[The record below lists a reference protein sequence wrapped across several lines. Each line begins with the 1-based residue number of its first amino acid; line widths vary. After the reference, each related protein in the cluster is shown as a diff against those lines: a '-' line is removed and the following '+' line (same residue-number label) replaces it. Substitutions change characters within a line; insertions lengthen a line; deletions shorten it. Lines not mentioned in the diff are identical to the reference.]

1 MKLGKTAQL
10 ILVIGILAVLLV
22 SAGVVYARQTVERS
36 QLNSDIAQANQDFVR
51 YTALKRELETRLSQ
65 AEAQLSSLQNEFYES
80 TQSIEIDKTLFET
93 ADDAN
98 VSLTDISCS
107 VPSAKTVNGIAC
119 QVFSLSLTVEGD
131 NLAQLLNFTTKLGK
145 RFPDA
150 TIESPRISISEER
163 STLNLKLT
171 VYAL

>member
-1 MKLGKTAQL
+1 MKLSKTAQW
-10 ILVIGILAVLLV
+10 ILAIGILAVLLV
-22 SAGVVYARQTVERS
+22 SAGVVYARQAVERS
-36 QLNSDIAQANQDFVR
+36 QLNSDVARANQDFVR
-51 YTALKRELETRLSQ
+51 YTAAKGDLQTRLSQ
-65 AEAQLSSLQNEFYES
+65 AESQLSSLQSEFHES
-80 TQSIEIDKTLFET
+80 TQSIEIDEGLFET

-107 VPSAKTVNGIAC
+107 VPSRQTVNGIAC

-131 NLAQLLNFTTKLGK
+131 NMAQLLGFTTKLGD

-171 VYAL
+171 VYVL

>member
-1 MKLGKTAQL
+1 MKLSKTAQW

-22 SAGVVYARQTVERS
+22 SAGVFYAREMAERS
-36 QLNSDIAQANQDFVR
+36 QLHSNIAQANQDFIQFTDQR
-51 YTALKRELETRLSQ
+51 RGLQTRLSQ
-65 AEAQLSSLQNEFYES
+65 AQSRLSSLQSEFYES
-80 TQSIEIDKTLFET
+80 TESIEIDEGLFET
-93 ADDAN
+93 ADEAH
-98 VSLTDISCS
+98 VTLADISCS
-107 VPSAKTVNGIAC
+107 VPKRQKVNGVDY

-150 TIESPRISISEER
+150 TMESPTISISAEK
-163 STLNLKLT
+163 STLNFQFR